1 VPALEGMHV
10 GPSTYMEKIK
20 IVGVDNLEA
29 AVQYCSSTRKSRTDI
44 FSPQKSSLSIS
55 GGLVCVCVC
64 VYDWS
69 ANVSNRAVLCV
80 RVHMCVYVCM
90 YVRVCEANS
99 HTQFRTP
106 YTL

>member
-1 VPALEGMHV
+1 MPALEGMHV

-69 ANVSNRAVLCV
+69 ANVYTVLCCV
-80 RVHMCVYVCM
+80 CVFIRACMCVCVCV
-90 YVRVCEANS
+90 YID
-99 HTQFRTP
+99 T
-106 YTL
+106 